1 MGMCSV
7 SRLPALAEMG
17 SGITAHAQREVH
29 TKLAVN
35 GRRMGLGEVL
45 FPIIGYYFIA
55 LWALLGLLKVLFTI
69 LRNPFTALKKTTR
82 ESEANLY
89 FHSNTLFFCV
99 VLLSLV
105 PPACLLDPS
114 LGSHEYVTANGLKFH
129 CVCAGDTSKPLML
142 LLHGFPEVTTLTPSH
157 THTLTLSIILP
168 L

>member
-1 MGMCSV
+1 M
-7 SRLPALAEMG
+7 
-17 SGITAHAQREVH
+17 
-29 TKLAVN
+29 
-35 GRRMGLGEVL
+35 L
-45 FPIIGYYFIA
+45 FPVIGYYFIA

-69 LRNPFTALKKTTR
+69 LRNPFTTLKKTTR

-142 LLHGFPEVTTLTPSH
+142 LLHGFPEVTTLTHSH
-157 THTLTLSIILP
+157 THTQYNTPSTVLVLVAPSVVGILQGLP
-168 L
+168 CSGSGYEVGTRIHRI